1 MGKLGTKRITEDR
14 YNKIKQLI
22 DMGISQSTIIKEL
35 AISLST
41 VSRVKMTKDYD
52 DYIALR
58 KTERERYLAG
68 LKNEAV
74 EKPKVEKVVKYTV
87 NDTKPN
93 VDSQKMLTQ
102 LTRIADGIEKL
113 IDAWEQQPKKKGIF
127 K

>member
-1 MGKLGTKRITEDR
+1 MGKFGTKRITEDR

-68 LKNEAV
+68 QAQEAV
-74 EKPKVEKVVKYTV
+74 GKPKVEKMVEYTV
-87 NDTKPN
+87 NAQKPS
-93 VDSQKMLTQ
+93 VDSQKLLTQ
-102 LTRIADGIEKL
+102 ITRIADGIEKL
-113 IDAWEQQPKKKGIF
+113 VEAWEQQPKKKGIF